1 MGVSWNRE
9 LVRGDFLEIK
19 ELKMSEEIEIKL
31 LKENAELRKRL
42 NKLEGKNEE
51 GVPTYSFSK
60 IKSEE
65 LESIVDINENI
76 DKEDVFK
83 KWFENEIT
91 LLVENNQ
98 FLQKL
103 IDRNSKLIKFYHE
116 EDLKVNFIMPLL
128 NYIDFFLLD
137 YNIRSF
143 ANEKITYKTE
153 KFIFNGEADFIF
165 SKGLKKAQKPYFF
178 IQEFKKGKVNTD
190 PEPQLLA
197 ELISAIELNNELSM
211 RGAYIVGENWN
222 FVVLEKLGV
231 DKYQYFV
238 SRTFNCINIEDL
250 EDIYRNLVF
259 IKNEII
265 ATIKIEKIK
274 EKNET
279 KQTKTFII

>member
-1 MGVSWNRE
+1 
-9 LVRGDFLEIK
+9 
-19 ELKMSEEIEIKL
+19 MSESEKDRIIL
-31 LKENAELRKRL
+31 ELQERVNR
-42 NKLEGKNEE
+42 LEGKNEE
-51 GVPTYSFSK
+51 GIPSYSFSK
-60 IKSEE
+60 IKYEE
-65 LESIVDINENI
+65 LESVVDINENI
-76 DKEDVFK
+76 DKENIFK
-83 KWFENEIT
+83 RWFVNEVTISVDNT
-91 LLVENNQ
+91 H
-98 FLQKL
+98 FLEKL
-103 IDRNSKLIKFYHE
+103 IDRNINLIKFYHE

-143 ANEKITYKTE
+143 ANEKITYKTD

-222 FVVLEKLGV
+222 FVILEKLGK

-238 SRTFNCINIEDL
+238 SRTFNCTNIEDL
-250 EDIYRNLVF
+250 KGIYRNLMFV
-259 IKNEII
+259 KNEIV
-265 ATIKIEKIK
+265 EKIK
-274 EKNET
+274 E
-279 KQTKTFII
+279 Q